1 MTVFRT
7 PRRGGGKAAWLLL
20 IPIGIAVAAGLGGAI
35 IGACSIVGGDDPLTG
50 LGDLVGL
57 DDDVET
63 RAIEGDARRFDPFR
77 GLAAA
82 QAFAGEGARLVEIG
96 VALVRADGTMDLKAS
111 FTPRPDT
118 TYTFVREV
126 PRPASAPPPGA
137 GGANIGPWHE
147 TIKIRAYEPGQTRQ
161 RTTTEGGIQRT
172 VRYENKG
179 FDLTTEPATSGPVT
193 YLEAPSCK
201 IAAFFAEATK
211 LSAPADAVAR
221 ITYDAAGYEFTI
233 TGLRI
238 SIEFDA
244 ACALRP

>member
-1 MTVFRT
+1 MITYQF
-7 PRRGGGKAAWLLL
+7 PRRRGSRVGWLIFLVFAFVLL
-20 IPIGIAVAAGLGGAI
+20 VG
-35 IGACSIVGGDDPLTG
+35 VGGVILSVCVATGQDDPLSG
-50 LGDLVGL
+50 LLGL

-179 FDLTTEPATSGPVT
+179 FDLTTEPATSCSSARPV
-193 YLEAPSCK
+193 PSPCWV
-201 IAAFFAEATK
+201 
-211 LSAPADAVAR
+211 S
-221 ITYDAAGYEFTI
+221 DAA
-233 TGLRI
+233 
-238 SIEFDA
+238 A
-244 ACALRP
+244 ACGFAF